1 MVKIFVGRLPEEATK
16 EELEKMFKEFGE
28 IMDCCVLKGYA
39 FVHMTEVEDA
49 KKAIEALDKKQIHG
63 CEINVELSTTRVQ
76 KATKLFVGNL
86 PEGTKSAEIHKLFK
100 EYGTVIECDVVKNF
114 AFVHMS
120 RDNMARDAIKGLNKF
135 DLNGNQITVQMA
147 RQKNEM
153 NDWYG
158 GGFRGG
164 FRGGRGGGF
173 RGGMGG
179 MRGGWRGGWRGDPY
193 MMGGM
198 GGGPMMGRGGF
209 RGGRGRGGMGGG
221 YGGGFRQDMQ
231 MREQM
236 MMEREAYGRQLVGGD
251 NHYGGY
257 DDYSANSGGGYDF
270 TSDQTGGD
278 GNGFGLW

>member
-16 EELEKMFKEFGE
+16 EELEEMFREFGE

-49 KKAIEALDKKQIHG
+49 KKAIESLDKKEIHG

-120 RDNMARDAIKGLNKF
+120 RDNMARDAIKALNKF

-147 RQKNEM
+147 RQKNDM
-153 NDWYG
+153 NDWY
-158 GGFRGG
+158 GG

-173 RGGMGG
+173 RGGFRGGRG
-179 MRGGWRGGWRGDPY
+179 MRGGWRGGPMYDPY
-193 MMGGM
+193 MMGM
-198 GGGPMMGRGGF
+198 GMGRGGF
-209 RGGRGRGGMGGG
+209 RGRGRGGMGGG

-251 NHYGGY
+251 YGGY
-257 DDYSANSGGGYDF
+257 DDYSANGGGGYDF